1 MNSVI
6 SSGEPVERGRSLPRN
21 IEAPPASSTPL
32 SAAGVPASS
41 WGAAGSAA
49 SPSWGAAGSAAIPW
63 AASGSAAS
71 PWVVGG
77 GVSASPLLKKAQI
90 NVASRAAK
98 EEVKK

>member
-1 MNSVI
+1 MNSGI

-41 WGAAGSAA
+41 WGAAGIAA
-49 SPSWGAAGSAAIPW
+49 SPW